1 MLLYRYKPEE
11 GRFARQ
17 SAFWLG
23 VGWIFYGCYAL
34 SGELTRWESLRG
46 PVSTAVPEIPLL
58 GIPLTGAFLVSTLL
72 FLAGAFAYV
81 RWLSQEKVAQYLIE
95 VESEMRKVT
104 WPSFEEAV
112 NSSVV
117 VIFTVLFLMG
127 FLALADFVFG
137 WVFDVVLWS
146 RYGA

>member
-46 PVSTAVPEIPLL
+46 PVSTAMPEIPLL

-81 RWLSQEKVAQYLIE
+81 RWLSRDQVAQYLIE